1 MLVGVD
7 SAEGLAKTLGGTVDI
22 LRKNAHIPG
31 NGFCTLITQ
40 YGIDAAGKDDALAAS
55 APRRLETVITTDDI
69 EIEIELRSVK
79 IGLLPAIGGQ
89 VHEHVHVLT
98 CGGEGVEIGDIQLG
112 EFFMGLQVFNRANIG
127 QAEGVAVAPVLAQD
141 SAD

>member
-1 MLVGVD
+1 M
-7 SAEGLAKTLGGTVDI
+7 
-22 LRKNAHIPG
+22 
-31 NGFCTLITQ
+31 
-40 YGIDAAGKDDALAAS
+40 
-55 APRRLETVITTDDI
+55 
-69 EIEIELRSVK
+69 
-79 IGLLPAIGGQ
+79 
-89 VHEHVHVLT
+89 HEHVHVLT

>member
-1 MLVGVD
+1 MGRNN
-7 SAEGLAKTLGGTVDI
+7 G
-22 LRKNAHIPG
+22 HIPG

-69 EIEIELRSVK
+69 EIEQRSVK
-79 IGLLPAIGGQ
+79 IGFLPAIGGQ

-98 CGGEGVEIGDIQLG
+98 GGGEGVEIGDIQLG
-112 EFFMGLQVFNRANIG
+112 EFFMGLQVFNRAIIG
-127 QAEGVAVAPVLAQD
+127 QAQGLAVAPVLAQD